1 VERPEVRQHLAD
13 DAGSFCAAPT
23 VVAGFMADEAERALY
38 EWNRLVWIAM
48 KARGLFVTETP
59 DSVNSGKLGPLGNG
73 QTELLWA
80 PLRRNF
86 FDRFG
91 RR

>member
-1 VERPEVRQHLAD
+1 MPEV
-13 DAGSFCAAPT
+13 FAPPPI
-23 VVAGFMADEAERALY
+23 VVAGFMADEAERALF
-38 EWNRLVWIAM
+38 EWNRLISIAM
-48 KARGLFVTETP
+48 RKRRLFVTEAP
-59 DSVNSGKLGPLGNG
+59 ESAPAGEARVSRNG

>member
-1 VERPEVRQHLAD
+1 
-13 DAGSFCAAPT
+13 
-23 VVAGFMADEAERALY
+23 MALEAERALF

-48 KARGLFVTETP
+48 KKRGLFVTEAPGSMKTEEP
-59 DSVNSGKLGPLGNG
+59 GLPRSL
-73 QTELLWA
+73 QAELLWA